1 MTSLES
7 LGVFA
12 AMIFIAALTVA
23 TASRLRPNRDRDRAK
38 ELRIRVHIVEADL
51 MFDHQYL
58 LPLGPTS
65 PRCDESRTHRAPAAG
80 LPCPL
85 RRLMFHVIS
94 DWALLVVICV
104 AIAAALVWLWRF

>member
-38 ELRIRVHIVEADL
+38 ELRIRVQLSSKRI
-51 MFDHQYL
+51 
-58 LPLGPTS
+58 
-65 PRCDESRTHRAPAAG
+65 
-80 LPCPL
+80 
-85 RRLMFHVIS
+85 
-94 DWALLVVICV
+94 
-104 AIAAALVWLWRF
+104 